1 MANKLFYTY
10 IHNSEG
16 KENKSFI
23 PEKAAIAYWNS
34 LVFDVNHRTIWHQGM
49 PFGNVFPGTYSYGE
63 VFNDIDKNQAWG
75 EYSHAEGKNNHAVGY
90 ASHAEGINVQVNASS
105 SHAEGLNT
113 YIDELAE
120 TSHVEGRE
128 NMAYG
133 IYAHIEGL
141 RNVSYSEGSHI
152 EGSDNKVEHYSEY
165 SHAEGIFTKITGR
178 YSHTEGNNTTVTTEG
193 GHAEGNS
200 TNVTGQYG
208 HAEGYKSVT
217 KGQYGHAEGETTNAE
232 GKASHAEGN
241 NTFATDYSAHAE
253 GISTCSYK
261 TAAHTEGY
269 FNVTNSAYAHTEGGN
284 NTNNG
289 ITSHVEGSYNIN
301 NSTYSHTEG
310 TYSYIDKDSLASHS
324 EGYKNASYTAK
335 YSHIEGSNNVTYGQ
349 SSHIEGNSNSTKG
362 QYSHV
367 EGYHNI
373 ATGKAEHIE
382 GAENKSENNNEYT
395 HIEGYGN
402 STKSNCTHIEG
413 SGNTIDEKSTYS
425 HIGGYNSS
433 ITCSSDE
440 ASANIS
446 TFVHGYNIVASNSN
460 YGFAVGLDTRIK
472 NEGEATL
479 GKYNRSIASS
489 KGNMEGQTPVTGT
502 IFTIGVGNGEDDY
515 FDGATSY
522 RWNAF
527 QVMEDGV
534 TYSYESYCYNI
545 ITDAPN
551 YFEPGFYPIATT
563 AYVMMNSVGK
573 PNLQPY
579 PGTDNYPIHA
589 EYFNLYSNNDDPEQ
603 KDWVNMAYGDYSHAE
618 GKRTYVYPTSTGG
631 HAEGIF
637 TETYNVG
644 EHASGK
650 YNKAS
655 DTTLFTVGNGS
666 NEDFR
671 HNLFSIEEG
680 NTTGIAFVND
690 LPIVCSVP
698 TDTDPIYQKA
708 SYIWKGTSEY
718 YQKICNNEV
727 DTKLDNNTIYF
738 VKDGDGESRNDLI
751 TRADIEELWN
761 SFLEQLDTK
770 LQGYIKKPELRE
782 SRSNSGDTAH
792 DNKVDALIKSHVSS
806 ATYLWT
812 GTLEE
817 FNSLGLKSGQA
828 DDVVFVIRN
837 N

>member
-16 KENKSFI
+16 KENNSFI
-23 PEKAAIAYWNS
+23 PEKAAIAYWDS

-63 VFNDIDKNQAWG
+63 VFNDIDNNQAWG

-90 ASHAEGINVQVNASS
+90 ASHAEGINVQVNALS
-105 SHAEGLNT
+105 SHGEGLNT

-120 TSHVEGRE
+120 ASHVEGRE
-128 NMAYG
+128 NTTYG
-133 IYAHIEGL
+133 IYTHVEGFK
-141 RNVSYSEGSHI
+141 NQAYSEGSHI
-152 EGSDNKVEHYSEY
+152 EGGGNKINTNSEY
-165 SHAEGIFTKITGR
+165 SHAEGIYTEINGK
-178 YSHTEGNNTTVTTEG
+178 YNHTEGNSTRTITEG

-200 TNVTGQYG
+200 TEVYGQYG
-208 HAEGYKSVT
+208 HAEGYKAIV
-217 KGQYGHAEGETTNAE
+217 KGQYGHAEGKETNANGE
-232 GKASHAEGN
+232 ASHAEG
-241 NTFATDYSAHAE
+241 TSTYAIGDFSHAE
-253 GISTCSYK
+253 GINVCSYK
-261 TAAHTEGY
+261 TSTHTEGY
-269 FNVTNSAYAHTEGGN
+269 FNTTNGVYSHTEGGN

-310 TYSYIDKDSLASHS
+310 TYSYIDKDSLSSHS
-324 EGYKNASYTAK
+324 EGYKNSTYTAK
-335 YSHIEGSNNVTYGQ
+335 YSHIEGLNNVTYAE
-349 SSHIEGNSNSTKG
+349 SSHVEGNNNSTKG

-367 EGYHNI
+367 EGYKNI

-382 GAENKSENNNEYT
+382 GAENKSESNNEYT
-395 HIEGYGN
+395 HIEGHNN

-413 SGNTIDEKSTYS
+413 SENSIAEKSEYSHVGGYHSSIICSIDE
-425 HIGGYNSS
+425 SS
-433 ITCSSDE
+433 KNT
-440 ASANIS
+440 S
-446 TFVHGYNIVASNSN
+446 TFVHGYNVIASNSS
-460 YGFAVGLDTRIK
+460 YGFAVGLDTRIN

-479 GKYNRSIASS
+479 GKYNISIAS
-489 KGNMEGQTPVTGT
+489 KGSMEGQTNVTGT
-502 IFTIGVGNGEDDY
+502 IFTIGVGNGEDNY
-515 FDGATSY
+515 SDGATSY

-563 AYVMMNSVGK
+563 AYVIMNSVGK

-579 PGTDNYPIHA
+579 PGTDNYPTHA
-589 EYFNLYSNNDDPEQ
+589 EYFNLYSNDDDPEQ
-603 KDWVNMAYGDYSHAE
+603 KGWVNMAYGDYSHAE
-618 GKRTYVYPTSTGG
+618 GKRTYVYPNSTGG

-655 DTTLFTVGNGS
+655 DTTLFTVGNGDM
-666 NEDFR
+666 NAR

-698 TDTDPIYQKA
+698 TDTDPIYQQS

-727 DTKLDNNTIYF
+727 NTKLDNNTIYF
-738 VKDGDGESRNDLI
+738 VKDGDGNSRNDLI

-761 SFLEQLDTK
+761 SFLEQINTK

-782 SRSNSGDTAH
+782 SRSNSGDTEH
-792 DNKVDALIKSHVSS
+792 DSYVDAHIKSHTSS
-806 ATYLWT
+806 ASYLWT

-837 N
+837 K